1 MSSSSGMSSM
11 VAMNE
16 RKRMEWKVMRGEAVF
31 TTG

>member
-1 MSSSSGMSSM
+1 MSSM